1 MAKIL
6 VYNQDTNRMETFFRN
21 ENESMPYN
29 TNGTLRVREFR
40 GSSKSNILWTD
51 KRTMQA
57 WNSQRY
63 IYGAPIKVG
72 FAFKRPYEGGHG
84 SQSQHYVGTAFDVG
98 QGLTNAQRR
107 VLRSSAQNSGVWT
120 YVEPASLSPTW
131 VHFDRRFGSPACSSG
146 GFPLI
151 RRGSRGNYVCIA
163 QDDLNTLGYRT
174 GGLDGVFGEQT
185 YNAVKRYQS
194 SRGLS
199 ADGIIGC
206 NTWRSLQENVVGTGS
221 TSTTIN

>member
-1 MAKIL
+1 MAKII
-6 VYNQDTNRMETFFRN
+6 VYNQDTNRMETYVRG
-21 ENESMPYN
+21 ENEAMPYN
-29 TNGTLRVREFR
+29 TGRTLKVKEFR

-63 IYGAPIKVG
+63 IYGKPINVG

-84 SQSQHYVGTAFDVG
+84 NQSQHYAGTAFDVG
-98 QGLTNAQRR
+98 QGLTNAQIS
-107 VLRSSAQNSGVWT
+107 VLRKSAVNSGVWT
-120 YVEPASLSPTW
+120 YVEPVSLSPTW
-131 VHFDRRFGSPACSSG
+131 VHFDRRFGTPACSSG

-151 RRGSRGNYVCIA
+151 RQGSKGNYVCIA
-163 QDDLNTLGYRT
+163 QDDLNTLGYTT
-174 GGLDGVFGEQT
+174 GGLDGIFGT
-185 YNAVKRYQS
+185 RTNNAVRKYQA

-199 ADGIIGC
+199 VDGIIGC
-206 NTWRSLQENVVGTGS
+206 NTWRSLQENVVGTGK

>member
-1 MAKIL
+1 M
-6 VYNQDTNRMETFFRN
+6 F
-21 ENESMPYN
+21 
-29 TNGTLRVREFR
+29 
-40 GSSKSNILWTD
+40 
-51 KRTMQA
+51 
-57 WNSQRY
+57 
-63 IYGAPIKVG
+63 G

-84 SQSQHYVGTAFDVG
+84 TQSQHYAGTAFDVG
-98 QGLTNAQRR
+98 QRLTNAQRA
-107 VLRSSAQNSGVWT
+107 VLRNSAINSGVWT

-131 VHFDRRFGSPACSSG
+131 VHFDRRFGTPACSSG

-185 YNAVKRYQS
+185 YNAVRRYQS

-199 ADGIIGC
+199 VDGIIGC
-206 NTWRSLQENVVGTGS
+206 NTWRSLQENVVGTGA

>member
-1 MAKIL
+1 MTKIL
-6 VYNQDTNRMETFFRN
+6 VYNQDTNRMETFFRG
-21 ENESMPYN
+21 ENEAMPYN
-29 TNGTLRVREFR
+29 TNRTLRVKEFR

-63 IYGAPIKVG
+63 IYGAPIYVG
-72 FAFKRPYEGGHG
+72 FAFKRPYEGAHG
-84 SQSQHYVGTAFDVG
+84 SQSQHYAGTAFDVG
-98 QGLTNAQRR
+98 QGLTNAQRT
-107 VLRSSAQNSGVWT
+107 VLRNSAINSGLWT

-131 VHFDRRFGSPACSSG
+131 VHFDRRYGISACSSG

-185 YNAVKRYQS
+185 YNAVRRYQS

-199 ADGIIGC
+199 VDGIIGC
-206 NTWRSLQENVVGTGS
+206 NTWRSLQENVVGTGA

>member
-6 VYNQDTNRMETFFRN
+6 VYNQDTNRMESFIRN
-21 ENESMPYN
+21 ESDAMPYN
-29 TNGTLRVREFR
+29 TNRTLKVREFR

-63 IYGAPIKVG
+63 IYGAPIYVG

-84 SQSQHYVGTAFDVG
+84 NQSQHYAGTAFDVG
-98 QGLTNAQRR
+98 QNLTNAQRT
-107 VLRSSAQNSGVWT
+107 VLRNSAKNSGVWT
-120 YVEPASLSPTW
+120 YVEPVSLSPTW
-131 VHFDRRFGSPACSSG
+131 VHFDRRFGTPACASG

-151 RRGSRGNYVCIA
+151 KRGSRGNYVCIA

-185 YNAVKRYQS
+185 YSAVRRYQS

-199 ADGIIGC
+199 VDGIIGC
-206 NTWRSLQENVVGTGS
+206 NTWRSLQENVVGTGA